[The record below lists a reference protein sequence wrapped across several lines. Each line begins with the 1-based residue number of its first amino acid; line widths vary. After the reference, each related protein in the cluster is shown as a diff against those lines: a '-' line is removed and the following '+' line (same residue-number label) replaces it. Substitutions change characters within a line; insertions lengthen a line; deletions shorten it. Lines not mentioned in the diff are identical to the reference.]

1 MGRRFP
7 VLMVLLRVGA
17 FATCLQLAVA
27 YPFVAAAQQPAQQP
41 AGATVPPPAP
51 VVPGAPAA
59 QVPGRGR
66 GPQPVDSRVQIRT
79 HHFAE
84 TNEDIPYA
92 LFVSSKVKKDQKA
105 PMIVSLHGL
114 GGTHTTMMRPN
125 AIDLAE
131 AGGYILL
138 APMGYN
144 PRGWFGAPAPQGRRG
159 APPANAAPNAAPNP
173 APNAAAPSPAAPNQ
187 AVPNLALP
195 NQTAAAPQGRRGG
208 GPGGANPNDPPNLRE
223 LSEKETLQ
231 VIELVRKEFTVD
243 DNRTYV
249 MGHSMGGAGTLYL
262 AIKYPQR
269 WAAAVAIAP
278 AAFSVDKEGLA
289 RIPKMPIMIVHGD
302 MDTVVP
308 TAVGRAWVDAMK
320 ALNMNYQYIEVPG
333 GDHGS
338 VISSHQAEI
347 FAFFA
352 KHSR

>member
-1 MGRRFP
+1 MGRRST
-7 VLMVLLRVGA
+7 VLMLLRVGA
-17 FATCLQLAVA
+17 FAACMQLAVA
-27 YPFVAAAQQPAQQP
+27 YPFVAAAQQPAGAAAQQP
-41 AGATVPPPAP
+41 A
-51 VVPGAPAA
+51 VPGAPAA
-59 QVPGRGR
+59 QAPGRGR
-66 GPQPVDSRVQIRT
+66 GPQPVDPRVQIRT
-79 HHFAE
+79 HRFTE

-92 LFVSSKVKKDQKA
+92 LFVSSKVRKDQKA
-105 PMIVSLHGL
+105 PMIVTLHGL

-159 APPANAAPNAAPNP
+159 APPANAAPNAAPNAA
-173 APNAAAPSPAAPNQ
+173 APNAAAPAPAAPNQ
-187 AVPNLALP
+187 A
-195 NQTAAAPQGRRGG
+195 AAAPQGRRGG
-208 GPGGANPNDPPNLRE
+208 GGLTNANDPPNLRE

-231 VIELVRKEFTVD
+231 VIDLVRKEFTVD

-249 MGHSMGGAGTLYL
+249 MGHSMGGAGTLYM
-262 AIKYPQR
+262 AIAHSQR
-269 WAAAVAIAP
+269 WAAAAAIAP

-289 RIPKMPIMIVHGD
+289 RIPKMPIMVVHGD

-308 TAVGRAWVDAMK
+308 PSVGRAWVDAMK
-320 ALNMNYQYIEVPG
+320 ALNMNHVYIEVPG

>member
-1 MGRRFP
+1 MVRRST
-7 VLMVLLRVGA
+7 VLMLLRVGA
-17 FATCLQLAVA
+17 FVACMQFAVV
-27 YPFVAAAQQPAQQP
+27 YPFVAAAQQPA
-41 AGATVPPPAP
+41 VPDTT
-51 VVPGAPAA
+51 GAPAA
-59 QVPGRGR
+59 QAPGRGR

-79 HHFAE
+79 HHFAD

-92 LFVSSKVKKDQKA
+92 LFVSSKVRKDQKA
-105 PMIVSLHGL
+105 PMIVTLHGL

-173 APNAAAPSPAAPNQ
+173 APNAAAPNPAAPNQ
-187 AVPNLALP
+187 AAPT
-195 NQTAAAPQGRRGG
+195 QTAAAPQGRRGG
-208 GPGGANPNDPPNLRE
+208 GGLTNANDPPNLRE

-231 VIELVRKEFTVD
+231 VIELVRKEFSVD

-262 AIKYPQR
+262 AIKYPER
-269 WAAAVAIAP
+269 WAAAAAIAP
-278 AAFSVDKEGLA
+278 AAFSVDKDGLA
-289 RIPKMPIMIVHGD
+289 KIPKMPIMVVHGD

-308 TAVGRAWVDAMK
+308 TSVGRAWVDAMK

-333 GDHGS
+333 GDHGT
-338 VISSHQAEI
+338 VISSHQADI

-352 KHSR
+352 KHTR

>member
-7 VLMVLLRVGA
+7 VLRLLLRVGA
-17 FATCLQLAVA
+17 FAACLQLAVA
-27 YPFVAAAQQPAQQP
+27 AQQPAVP
-41 AGATVPPPAP
+41 ATT
-51 VVPGAPAA
+51 GAPAA
-59 QVPGRGR
+59 QPPGRGR

-92 LFVSSKVKKDQKA
+92 LFVSSKVRKDQKA
-105 PMIVSLHGL
+105 PMIVTLHGL

-173 APNAAAPSPAAPNQ
+173 APNAAAPNPAAPNV
-187 AVPNLALP
+187 AVPNVVLP

-208 GPGGANPNDPPNLRE
+208 GPGGANANDPPNLRE

-243 DNRTYV
+243 DKRTYV

-262 AIKYPQR
+262 AIKYPDR
-269 WAAAVAIAP
+269 WAAAAAIAP
-278 AAFSVDKEGLA
+278 AAFSVDKEGLS
-289 RIPKMPIMIVHGD
+289 RVPKMPIMIVHGD

-308 TAVGRAWVDAMK
+308 TSVGRAWVDAMK

-338 VISSHQAEI
+338 VISSHQADI

>member
-7 VLMVLLRVGA
+7 VLRLLLRVGA
-17 FATCLQLAVA
+17 FAACLQLAVA
-27 YPFVAAAQQPAQQP
+27 AQQPAVP
-41 AGATVPPPAP
+41 ATT
-51 VVPGAPAA
+51 GAPAA
-59 QVPGRGR
+59 QAPGRGR
-66 GPQPVDSRVQIRT
+66 GPQPVDSRVQLRT

-92 LFVSSKVKKDQKA
+92 LFVSSKVRKDQKA
-105 PMIVSLHGL
+105 PMIVTLHGL

-159 APPANAAPNAAPNP
+159 APPANAAPNAAPSTPP
-173 APNAAAPSPAAPNQ
+173 APTQAAPNQ
-187 AVPNLALP
+187 AAP

-243 DNRTYV
+243 DKRTYV

-262 AIKYPQR
+262 AIKYPDR
-269 WAAAVAIAP
+269 WAAAAAIAP
-278 AAFSVDKEGLA
+278 AAFSVDKEGLS

-308 TAVGRAWVDAMK
+308 TSVGRAWVDAMK
-320 ALNMNYQYIEVPG
+320 ALNMNYEYIEVPG

-338 VISSHQAEI
+338 VISSHQADI

>member
-1 MGRRFP
+1 MGRRSTI
-7 VLMVLLRVGA
+7 LVLLRIGA
-17 FATCLQLAVA
+17 FAACAQLAVA
-27 YPFVAAAQQPAQQP
+27 YPFVAAAQQSPASAQQP
-41 AGATVPPPAP
+41 AGTAAPQPAAP
-51 VVPGAPAA
+51 SLPGAPAVQA
-59 QVPGRGR
+59 PGRGR
-66 GPQPVDSRVQIRT
+66 GPQPVDPRVQIRT
-79 HHFAE
+79 HHFAD

-105 PMIVSLHGL
+105 PMIVTLHGL

-159 APPANAAPNAAPNP
+159 APPANAAPNAAPPP
-173 APNAAAPSPAAPNQ
+173 A
-187 AVPNLALP
+187 
-195 NQTAAAPQGRRGG
+195 GRAN
-208 GPGGANPNDPPNLRE
+208 GANDPPNLRA

-231 VIELVRKEFTVD
+231 VIDLVRKEFTVD
-243 DNRTYV
+243 DARTYL

-262 AIKYPQR
+262 AITYPQQ
-269 WAAAVAIAP
+269 WAAVAAIAP
-278 AAFSVDKEGLA
+278 AAFSVDTAGLA
-289 RIPKMPIMIVHGD
+289 RIPKLPVMIVHGD

-308 TAVGRAWVDAMK
+308 TSVGRAWVEAMK
-320 ALNMNYQYIEVPG
+320 SLQMNYQYIEVPG

-338 VISSHQAEI
+338 VISSHQADI

-352 KHSR
+352 RHSR